1 MFLPFLGP
9 GRRGSCRKEDT
20 KPRRQLPGVRALAQ
34 SVLELV
40 AMGTV
45 LPVIA
50 EVLWNWIEIIAVFQ
64 F

>member
-1 MFLPFLGP
+1 
-9 GRRGSCRKEDT
+9 
-20 KPRRQLPGVRALAQ
+20 VRVVV
-34 SVLELV
+34 SELV
-40 AMGTV
+40 AMGMV